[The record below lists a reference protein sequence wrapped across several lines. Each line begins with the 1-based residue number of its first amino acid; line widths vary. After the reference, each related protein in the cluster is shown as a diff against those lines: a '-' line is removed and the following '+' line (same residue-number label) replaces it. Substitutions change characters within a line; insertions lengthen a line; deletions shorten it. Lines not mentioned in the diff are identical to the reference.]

1 MFGWIKD
8 FKNLKDE
15 YILDHQ
21 SIDGYLFVRFFK
33 VMIVVCFLGAC
44 ITWPVLFPV
53 NATGGAGQQ
62 QFDLLSMSNVKNEG
76 VNVNRYYAHAG
87 ISAIFLSMFPL
98 ITGELHANLLQAW
111 L

>member
-1 MFGWIKD
+1 
-8 FKNLKDE
+8 
-15 YILDHQ
+15 
-21 SIDGYLFVRFFK
+21 VRFFK
-33 VMIVVCFLGAC
+33 VMIVLCFLGAC

-87 ISAIFLSMFPL
+87 ISAIFLSMSPL
-98 ITGELHANLLQAW
+98 ITSELHAYKLQA
-111 L
+111 